1 MSYCVHCGVK
11 LADYHETCPLCNT
24 KVLNPNAKINPQTR
38 DFPQYREHLKSKNPD
53 NMKRLF
59 AGTIISFITTIYIII
74 LLLVNY
80 LINGQISWSLI
91 PAVSLVYIWFTV
103 AFPLLR
109 PGQSF
114 FRLYTYD
121 SFATALFLLA
131 LNLIISGNIAWSKF
145 AAPGI
150 IFIWIIMSGIFIS
163 DRVKKLIPMIIYYIL
178 ASILFTVLYAF
189 MLTNNNVIVHLVL
202 PIYVSVLVISLLSFF
217 MIKAL
222 IFDITSFLAIL
233 FANVALLAFVVDMTV
248 SHFLT
253 QSFNPT
259 WSILV
264 LCALIPLSLA
274 GLLMRNIKKLRS
286 FIARKF
292 HR

>member
-24 KVLNPNAKINPQTR
+24 KVLNPNAKIDPQTR
-38 DFPQYREHLKSKNPD
+38 DFPQYREHLKTKSHD

-59 AGTIISFITTIYIII
+59 SGTIVSFISTIYIII
-74 LLLVNY
+74 LLLINY
-80 LINGQISWSLI
+80 LVNGQISWSLI
-91 PAVSLVYIWFTV
+91 PAVSLVYVWFVV

-109 PGQSF
+109 PGQTF
-114 FRLYTYD
+114 FRLFTYD

-131 LNLIISGNIAWSKF
+131 LNLIISGNIAWSKY
-145 AAPGI
+145 AAPAI
-150 IFIWIIMSGIFIS
+150 IFIWIIMAGIFIS
-163 DRVKKLIPMIIYYIL
+163 DRVKKWVPMIIYYIL
-178 ASILFTVLYAF
+178 ASILFTVLYAL
-189 MLTNNNVIVHLVL
+189 MLTNNNVILHLIL
-202 PIYVSVLVISLLSFF
+202 PIYVSVLIISLLSFF

-222 IFDITSFLAIL
+222 IFDVTSFLAII
-233 FANVALLAFVVDMTV
+233 FANVAVLAFAVDMTV

-253 QSFNPT
+253 GSFNPT
-259 WSILV
+259 WSVFV

-274 GLLMRNIKKLRS
+274 GLLLRKIKQLRS
-286 FIARKF
+286 FVAKKF

>member
-24 KVLNPNAKINPQTR
+24 KVLNPNAKIDPQTR
-38 DFPQYREHLKSKNPD
+38 DFPQYREHLKTKSHD

-59 AGTIISFITTIYIII
+59 SGTIVSFISTIYIII
-74 LLLVNY
+74 LLLINY
-80 LINGQISWSLI
+80 LVNGQISWSLI
-91 PAVSLVYIWFTV
+91 PAVSLVYVWFVV

-109 PGQSF
+109 PGQTF
-114 FRLYTYD
+114 FRLFTYD

-131 LNLIISGNIAWSKF
+131 LNLIISGNIAWSKY
-145 AAPGI
+145 AAPAI
-150 IFIWIIMSGIFIS
+150 IFIWIIMAGIFIS
-163 DRVKKLIPMIIYYIL
+163 DRVKRWVPMIIYYIL
-178 ASILFTVLYAF
+178 ASILFTVLYAL
-189 MLTNNNVIVHLVL
+189 MLTNNNVILHLIL
-202 PIYVSVLVISLLSFF
+202 PIYVSVLIISLLSFF

-222 IFDITSFLAIL
+222 IFDVTSFLAII
-233 FANVALLAFVVDMTV
+233 FANVAVLAFAVDMTV

-253 QSFNPT
+253 GSFNPT
-259 WSILV
+259 WSVFV

-274 GLLMRNIKKLRS
+274 GLLLRKIKQLRS
-286 FIARKF
+286 FVAKKF

>member
-24 KVLNPNAKINPQTR
+24 KVLNPNAKIDPQTR
-38 DFPQYREHLKSKNPD
+38 DFPRYREHLKSKNPD

-109 PGQSF
+109 PGQTF

-121 SFATALFLLA
+121 SFATALYLLA
-131 LNLIISGNIAWSKF
+131 INLIISGDIAWSKF
-145 AAPGI
+145 AAPAI
-150 IFIWIIMSGIFIS
+150 IFIWIIMAGIFIS
-163 DRVKKLIPMIIYYIL
+163 DRVKKWIPMIIYYIL

-189 MLTNNNVIVHLVL
+189 MLTNNNVIVHLIL

-248 SHFLT
+248 SRFLT
-253 QSFNPT
+253 QSFQPT
-259 WSILV
+259 WSLLV
-264 LCALIPLSLA
+264 ISAFIPLSLV

>member
-24 KVLNPNAKINPQTR
+24 KVLNPNTKVDPQTR
-38 DFPQYREHLKSKNPD
+38 DFPKYREHLKSKNPD

-59 AGTIISFITTIYIII
+59 AGTIISFIVTIYIII

-80 LINGQISWSLI
+80 LVDGQISWSLI
-91 PAVSLVYIWFTV
+91 PAVSLVYVWFVV

-109 PGQSF
+109 PGQTF

-145 AAPGI
+145 AAPAI
-150 IFIWIIMSGIFIS
+150 IFVWIIMAGIFIS
-163 DRVKKLIPMIIYYIL
+163 DRVKKWIPMIIYYIL

-189 MLTNNNVIVHLVL
+189 MLTNNNVIVHLIL
-202 PIYVSVLVISLLSFF
+202 PIYVSVLVITLLSFF

-264 LCALIPLSLA
+264 LCALIPLSLV

>member
-11 LADYHETCPLCNT
+11 LADYHETCPLCST
-24 KVLNPNAKINPQTR
+24 KVLNPNAKIDPQTR
-38 DFPQYREHLKSKNPD
+38 DFPEYREHLKNKSPD

-59 AGTIISFITTIYIII
+59 AGTVMSFIISIYIII
-74 LLLVNY
+74 LLLINY
-80 LINGQISWSLI
+80 LVNGQISWSLI

-109 PGQSF
+109 PGQTF
-114 FRLYTYD
+114 FRLFTYD
-121 SFATALFLLA
+121 SFATALYLLA

-145 AAPGI
+145 AASAI
-150 IFIWIIMSGIFIS
+150 IFIWIIMAGIFIS
-163 DRVKKLIPMIIYYIL
+163 DRVKKWIPMIIYYIL

-189 MLTNNNVIVHLVL
+189 MLTNNNVIVHLIL
-202 PIYVSVLVISLLSFF
+202 PIYVSVLVLTLLSFF

-222 IFDITSFLAIL
+222 IFDITSFLAIV
-233 FANVALLAFVVDMTV
+233 FFNVAILAFAVDMTV

-253 QSFNPT
+253 HSFQPT
-259 WSILV
+259 WSIFV
-264 LCALIPLSLA
+264 VCALIPFSLA
-274 GLLMRNIKKLRS
+274 GILMRRIKQLRS

>member
-24 KVLNPNAKINPQTR
+24 KVLNPNTRIDPQTR
-38 DFPQYREHLKSKNPD
+38 DFPQYREHFKSKSPD

-59 AGTIISFITTIYIII
+59 AGTIVSFISTIYIII
-74 LLLVNY
+74 LLLINY
-80 LINGQISWSLI
+80 LVSGQFSWSLI
-91 PAVSLVYIWFTV
+91 PVVSLVYVWFVV

-109 PGQSF
+109 PGQTF
-114 FRLYTYD
+114 FRLFTYD
-121 SFATALFLLA
+121 SFATSLYLLG

-145 AAPGI
+145 AAPAI
-150 IFIWIIMSGIFIS
+150 IFIWIIMAGIFIS
-163 DRVKKLIPMIIYYIL
+163 DRVKKWIPMIIYYIL

-189 MLTNNNVIVHLVL
+189 MLTNNNVILHLIL
-202 PIYVSVLVISLLSFF
+202 PIYVSVLVVSLLSFF

-222 IFDITSFLAIL
+222 IFDVTSFLAIVL
-233 FANVALLAFVVDMTV
+233 FNVAILAFVVDMTV

-259 WSILV
+259 WSIFV
-264 LCALIPLSLA
+264 LCALIPLSL
-274 GLLMRNIKKLRS
+274 GGILLRKIKQLRS
-286 FIARKF
+286 FVAKKF